1 MCTPTAHIVA
11 ILIGLEENPD
21 NLPGKVS
28 EIYELLA
35 KPGHI
40 SAAQYRICD
49 FSVSS
54 AMDEE
59 GKMRNW
65 LNYTLRHFD
74 EEGRIQVIEKAVLFP
89 TSDH

>member
-11 ILIGLEENPD
+11 ILIGIEENPD

-28 EIYELLA
+28 EVYELLA

-40 SAAQYRICD
+40 PPARYRTCD

-54 AMDEE
+54 VMDED
-59 GKMRNW
+59 GKTRNW
-65 LNYTLRHFD
+65 LNYTLHHFD
-74 EEGRIQVIEKAVLFP
+74 GEGRIQVIEKRVLFP
-89 TSDH
+89 T